1 MLEVISAGVR
11 MTTIDSIGNIP
22 IIQNGNVVNNQPKVN
37 FRASAQVDNPVD
49 SFISEQEKAK
59 KKAKKQQNLN
69 AAVQVA
75 LLGLFGVITA
85 VTVKQAKM
93 QGVFKKAEKQLNF
106 KDLSKELSLSE
117 MALPDSQ
124 KKAAERV
131 ANRIEHYDEI
141 IKKGGKKG
149 TAILFYGPPGT
160 GKNTFA
166 YAITKKFP
174 NAKFLDMDIS
184 KMNSKWHGESE
195 QNILG
200 TMEST
205 IKYAKEHPSE
215 KVFVFLDE
223 IDSVMMQDRSSGAK
237 LSQDILNAFKK
248 GFNSLT
254 GEKNIIVMGATNLKL
269 DPKKAMMEGKILDTA
284 MVDRFAQKVLVD
296 LPTKDQIKEGIQKFY
311 QNSERTMVDDA
322 MKDINNPKW
331 DKIADFLSK
340 DERQTSFRKLTDI
353 LGTAAESSEVG
364 KNVTFDD
371 VIRAIKTNQNTL
383 YATDT
388 EMQAFLNS
396 VK

>member
-254 GEKNIIVMGATNLKL
+254 GEKNIIVMGATNLRL
-269 DPKKAMMEGKILDTA
+269 DPKKAMMEGKVLDTA

-371 VIRAIKTNQNTL
+371 VIRAIKTNQDTL

>member
-1 MLEVISAGVR
+1 
-11 MTTIDSIGNIP
+11 MTTIDTIGNIP
-22 IIQNGNVVNNQPKVN
+22 TIQNGNVVNNQPKVN
-37 FRASAQVDNPVD
+37 FRASAQADNPVD

-69 AAVQVA
+69 TAVQVA
-75 LLGLFGVITA
+75 LLCLFGVITA

-254 GEKNIIVMGATNLKL
+254 GEKNIIVMGATNLRL
-269 DPKKAMMEGKILDTA
+269 DPKKAMMEGKVLDTA

-371 VIRAIKTNQNTL
+371 VIRAIKTNQNPL
-383 YATDT
+383 YATDA

>member
-22 IIQNGNVVNNQPKVN
+22 TIQNGNVVNNQPKVN
-37 FRASAQVDNPVD
+37 FRASAQADNPVD

-254 GEKNIIVMGATNLKL
+254 GEKNIIVMGATNLRL
-269 DPKKAMMEGKILDTA
+269 DPKKAMMEGKVLDTA

-383 YATDT
+383 YATDA

>member
-254 GEKNIIVMGATNLKL
+254 G
-269 DPKKAMMEGKILDTA
+269 
-284 MVDRFAQKVLVD
+284 
-296 LPTKDQIKEGIQKFY
+296 
-311 QNSERTMVDDA
+311 
-322 MKDINNPKW
+322 
-331 DKIADFLSK
+331 
-340 DERQTSFRKLTDI
+340 
-353 LGTAAESSEVG
+353 
-364 KNVTFDD
+364 
-371 VIRAIKTNQNTL
+371 
-383 YATDT
+383 
-388 EMQAFLNS
+388 
-396 VK
+396 

>member
-269 DPKKAMMEGKILDTA
+269 DPKKAMMEGKVLDTA

-371 VIRAIKTNQNTL
+371 VIRAIKTNQDTL

>member
-1 MLEVISAGVR
+1 

-269 DPKKAMMEGKILDTA
+269 DPKKAMMEGKVLDTA

-322 MKDINNPKW
+322 MKDINNPEW

-371 VIRAIKTNQNTL
+371 VIRAIKTNQDTL

>member
-1 MLEVISAGVR
+1 

-269 DPKKAMMEGKILDTA
+269 DPKKAMMEGKVLDTA

-371 VIRAIKTNQNTL
+371 VIRAIKTNQDTL

>member
-1 MLEVISAGVR
+1 

-22 IIQNGNVVNNQPKVN
+22 TIQNGNVVNNQPKVN
-37 FRASAQVDNPVD
+37 FRASAQADNPVD

-69 AAVQVA
+69 TAVQVA

-254 GEKNIIVMGATNLKL
+254 GEKNIIVMGATNLRL
-269 DPKKAMMEGKILDTA
+269 DPKKAMMEGKVLDTA

-383 YATDT
+383 YATDA

>member
-1 MLEVISAGVR
+1 

-22 IIQNGNVVNNQPKVN
+22 TIQNGNVVNNQPKVN
-37 FRASAQVDNPVD
+37 FRASAQADNPVD

-254 GEKNIIVMGATNLKL
+254 GEKNIIVMGATNLRL
-269 DPKKAMMEGKILDTA
+269 DPKKAMMEGKVLDTA

-383 YATDT
+383 YATDA